1 MMRFATPLLASIAPC
16 LALPSLAHAE
26 LDVIA
31 LKTTIETSVE
41 SDYPKLDALYKDIH
55 AHPEIAF
62 QEVKTAGKL
71 AAEMRNLGFEVTEQ
85 VGKTGL
91 VAIYKNGDGPTI
103 MVRTELDALPMEE
116 KTGLPYASQDKTNW
130 NGRETFVAHSCG
142 HDIHM
147 ASWVGAAKTLVGL
160 KDKWQGTL
168 MFIAQPAEEIGSGA
182 KAMLA
187 DGLFTRFPKPDFG
200 FALHDGPGPYGY
212 IFYRVGVGS
221 SNSDSLA
228 ITFHGRGGH
237 GAVPQATIDPVMMA
251 ARFVVDVQSVI
262 SREKDPTE
270 FGVVSIGAIH
280 GGTAENIIPDD
291 VRLFGTIR
299 TFKPE
304 VRAKMLAGIE
314 RTAKAVAAMS
324 DAPAPDI
331 NITEGAK
338 AVMNDPGVVETAAKV
353 LKVAFADKFRPSPPG
368 TPSEDFSEF
377 VNAGVPSMFFNI
389 GVYEPERAAAAR
401 NGTGPQLPSNHSP
414 LFAPVPKPT
423 IETGV
428 TAMTR
433 SSAPS
438 ISMQGGSESEDFSAR
453 RRLKSTFASRD

>member
-1 MMRFATPLLASIAPC
+1 MKRITRTLLASA
-16 LALPSLAHAE
+16 ALGVLSLAPVRAE
-26 LDVIA
+26 LDVA
-31 LKTTIETSVE
+31 GLKASIEKSVE
-41 SDYPKLDALYKDIH
+41 ADYPKLDALYKEIH

-62 QEVKTAGKL
+62 QEVKTAERL
-71 AAEMRNLGFEVTEQ
+71 AAEMRALGFEVTER

-91 VAIYKNGDGPTI
+91 VAIYRNGEGPTI

-116 KTGLPYASQDKTNW
+116 KTGLAYASHDKTTW

-147 ASWVGAAKTLVGL
+147 ASWVGTAKTLVGL
-160 KDKWQGTL
+160 KDQWHGTL
-168 MFIAQPAEEIGSGA
+168 MFIAQPAEETVSGA

-200 FALHDGPGPYGY
+200 FALHDGAFAYGR
-212 IFYRVGVGS
+212 ISYRVGIGS
-221 SNSDSLA
+221 SNSDGLYVK
-228 ITFHGRGGH
+228 FHGRGGH
-237 GAVPQATIDPVMMA
+237 GAAPQQTIDPVMMA

-291 VRLFGTIR
+291 VVLLGTIR
-299 TFKPE
+299 TFKPA

-314 RTAKAVAAMS
+314 RTAKTVAAMS

-331 NITEGAK
+331 KITEGAK
-338 AVMNDPGVVETAAKV
+338 AVMNDPEVVETAAGV
-353 LKVAFADKFRPSPPG
+353 LKVAFGDNFRTSPPG
-368 TPSEDFSEF
+368 TPSEDYSEF
-377 VNAGVPSMFFNI
+377 VEAGVPSMFFNI
-389 GVYEPERAAAAR
+389 GVYEPERVAAAA
-401 NGTGPQLPSNHSP
+401 NGSGPQLPSNHSP

-428 TAMTR
+428 EAMTLAVL
-433 SSAPS
+433 SAF
-438 ISMQGGSESEDFSAR
+438 DRHAR
-453 RRLKSTFASRD
+453 GK

>member
-1 MMRFATPLLASIAPC
+1 MKRLVGSLLMSA
-16 LALPSLAHAE
+16 ALFTVQAHAE
-26 LDVIA
+26 LDVPR
-31 LKTTIETSVE
+31 LKETITASVE

-62 QEVKTAGKL
+62 QEVKTAAKL
-71 AAEMRNLGFEVTEQ
+71 AAEMRAIGFEVTEN

-91 VAIYKNGDGPTI
+91 VALYRNGDGPTI

-116 KTGLPYASQDKTNW
+116 KTGLPYASKDKMIS

-147 ASWVGAAKTLVGL
+147 ASWVGTAKTLIGL
-160 KDKWQGTL
+160 KDKWTGTL

-182 KAMLA
+182 KAMLE
-187 DGLFTRFPKPDFG
+187 DGLFTRFPKPDVGFG
-200 FALHDGPGPYGY
+200 LHDGVGPYGY
-212 IFYRVGVGS
+212 VFYRVGIGS

-228 ITFHGRGGH
+228 IKFRGRGGH
-237 GAVPQATIDPVMMA
+237 GAMPQATIDPVMIA
-251 ARFVVDVQSVI
+251 ARFVVDLQSVI

-291 VRLFGTIR
+291 VNLFGTIR

-304 VRAKMLAGIE
+304 VRAKVLAGIE
-314 RTAKAVAAMS
+314 RTAKAAAAMS
-324 DAPAPDI
+324 DAPPPEI
-331 NITEGAK
+331 KITEGAK
-338 AVMNDPGVVETAAKV
+338 AVINDPRVVATAEKV
-353 LKVAFADKFRPSPPG
+353 LKAAFGDKFMTTPPG
-368 TPSEDFSEF
+368 TPSEDFSEY

-401 NGTGPQLPSNHSP
+401 NGTGPQLPANHSP

-428 TAMTR
+428 TAMTLAVL
-433 SSAPS
+433 SAFD
-438 ISMQGGSESEDFSAR
+438 EHAR
-453 RRLKSTFASRD
+453 GR

>member
-1 MMRFATPLLASIAPC
+1 MKRLVKSLLVSTALCVAS
-16 LALPSLAHAE
+16 LLPVHAE
-26 LDVIA
+26 IDVVS
-31 LKTTIETSVE
+31 LKAAIEKSLE
-41 SDYPKLDALYKDIH
+41 ADYPKLDALYKDIH

-62 QEVKTAGKL
+62 QEVKTAAKL
-71 AAEMRNLGFEVTEQ
+71 AAEMRALGFEVTEK

-116 KTGLPYASQDKTNW
+116 KTGLDYASHDKTTW
-130 NGRETFVAHSCG
+130 HGVDTFVAHSCG

-147 ASWVGAAKTLVGL
+147 ASWVGTAKTLVGL
-160 KDKWQGTL
+160 KDQWHGTL
-168 MFIAQPAEEIGSGA
+168 MFIAQPAEETVSGA

-187 DGLFTRFPKPDFG
+187 DGLFTRFKKPDFA
-200 FALHDGPGPYGY
+200 FALHDGPFGYGT
-212 IFYRVGVGS
+212 ISYRVGIGS
-221 SNSDSLA
+221 SNSDSLF
-228 ITFHGRGGH
+228 IKFHGRGGH
-237 GAVPQATIDPVMMA
+237 GAAPQGTIDPVVIA
-251 ARFVVDVQSVI
+251 ARFIVDVQSVI

-291 VRLFGTIR
+291 VLVLGTIR
-299 TFKPE
+299 TFKPQ

-314 RTAKAVAAMS
+314 RTAKAAAAMS

-331 NITEGAK
+331 KITEGAK
-338 AVMNDPGVVETAAKV
+338 AVINDPGVVATAEKV
-353 LKVAFADKFRPSPPG
+353 LKAAFGDKFKPSPPG

-377 VNAGVPSMFFNI
+377 INAGVPSMFFNI
-389 GVYEPERAAAAR
+389 GVYEPERVAAAR
-401 NGTGPQLPSNHSP
+401 EGTGPWLPPNHSP

-428 TAMTR
+428 EAMTLAVL
-433 SSAPS
+433 SAFD
-438 ISMQGGSESEDFSAR
+438 QHAR
-453 RRLKSTFASRD
+453 GK

>member
-1 MMRFATPLLASIAPC
+1 MTRPFSLLLAS
-16 LALPSLAHAE
+16 LALCVPLSAHAE
-26 LDVIA
+26 IDVTA
-31 LKTTIETSVE
+31 LKSAISVSLE
-41 SDYPKLDALYKDIH
+41 RDYPALDALYKDLH

-62 QEVKTAGKL
+62 QEVKTAAKL
-71 AAEMRNLGFEVTEQ
+71 AGEMRALGFDVTEK

-91 VAIYKNGDGPTI
+91 VALYKNGDGPTI

-116 KTGLPYASQDKTNW
+116 KTGLPYASHDKAVW
-130 NGRETFVAHSCG
+130 NGRETAVAHSCG

-147 ASWVGAAKTLVGL
+147 ASWIGAAKTLVGL
-160 KDKWQGTL
+160 KDQWHGTL
-168 MFIAQPAEEIGSGA
+168 MFIAQPAEETVSGA
-182 KAMLA
+182 KAMLE

-212 IFYRVGVGS
+212 VFYRVGIGS
-221 SNSDSLA
+221 SNSDSLFVK
-228 ITFHGRGGH
+228 FHGRGGH
-237 GAVPQATIDPVMMA
+237 GAAPQATIDPVMMA

-291 VRLFGTIR
+291 VTLLGTIR

-314 RTAKAVAAMS
+314 RTAKTVAAMS
-324 DAPAPDI
+324 DAPPPEFKI
-331 NITEGAK
+331 IEGAK
-338 AVMNDPGVVETAAKV
+338 AVVNDPGVVATAEKV
-353 LKVAFADKFRPSPPG
+353 LKVAFGDKFRTSPAG

-389 GVYEPERAAAAR
+389 GVYEPERVAAAR
-401 NGTGPQLPSNHSP
+401 NGSGPALPSNHSP

-428 TAMTR
+428 TAMTLAVL
-433 SSAPS
+433 SAFD
-438 ISMQGGSESEDFSAR
+438 EHAR
-453 RRLKSTFASRD
+453 GK

>member
-1 MMRFATPLLASIAPC
+1 MSRFAKSLLASA
-16 LALPSLAHAE
+16 ALCVATLLPAYAEIDVASLQAA
-26 LDVIA
+26 
-31 LKTTIETSVE
+31 IEKSVE
-41 SDYPKLDALYKDIH
+41 ADYPKLDALYKEIH
-55 AHPEIAF
+55 AHPELVF
-62 QEVKTAGKL
+62 EEVKTAARL
-71 AAEMRNLGFEVTEQ
+71 AAEMRALGFEVTEN

-91 VAIYKNGDGPTI
+91 VAIYRNGDGPTI

-116 KTGLPYASQDKTNW
+116 KTGLAYASHDKTSW

-147 ASWVGAAKTLVGL
+147 ASWVGTAKTLVGL
-160 KDKWQGTL
+160 KDQWHGTL
-168 MFIAQPAEEIGSGA
+168 MFIAQPAEETGAGA

-187 DGLFTRFPKPDFG
+187 DGLFTRFKKPDFG
-200 FALHDGPGPYGY
+200 FALHDGAFPYGY
-212 IFYRVGVGS
+212 VSYRAGIGS
-221 SNSDSLA
+221 SNSDSLF
-228 ITFHGRGGH
+228 IKFRGRGGH
-237 GAVPQATIDPVMMA
+237 GATPQRTIDPVMIA
-251 ARFVVDVQSVI
+251 ARFIVDVQSVI

-291 VRLFGTIR
+291 ARVFGTIR

-314 RTAKAVAAMS
+314 RTAKAAAAMS

-331 NITEGAK
+331 KITEGAK
-338 AVMNDPGVVETAAKV
+338 AVMNDPAVVATAEKV
-353 LKVAFADKFRPSPPG
+353 LKVAFGDKFRTSPPG

-377 VNAGVPSMFFNI
+377 INAGVPSMFFNI
-389 GVYEPERAAAAR
+389 GVYELERFVAAN
-401 NGTGPQLPSNHSP
+401 NGTGPELPSNHSP

-428 TAMTR
+428 KAMTLAVL
-433 SSAPS
+433 SAFD
-438 ISMQGGSESEDFSAR
+438 QHAR
-453 RRLKSTFASRD
+453 GK